1 MASASVCV
9 RCSYYLEYYLNFSVC
24 GSFGF
29 GNVGDEAL
37 PLAIRDIA
45 DQLRPG
51 IEFSVVG
58 RFDNPAIEGVVG
70 LNAEKFGQD
79 HRTIMAKPMLF
90 SGGGIIEPQETATIF
105 RCRKLISGNTSDR
118 VQLFGASVEPSVYYN
133 PFVKWKLRRALQNF
147 SAFRVRDVLS
157 AEIMDSIDRS
167 QKTEVIGD
175 VVLSML
181 PSENYTEKFEW
192 SARRYIAV
200 SLSDSW
206 GLANDFIAWIGAE
219 LRRVSI
225 ALDAM
230 LVFLP
235 FSTSFSQ
242 DLEVA
247 QTVMNK
253 LRELGQNESDLAL
266 VDIASNPRHATA
278 IMKGSILVIAQRL
291 HGCVIAYAQKTPFVA
306 LGYHPKLSGFTRTVG
321 WEDFMVP
328 KQLPHKQSDG
338 HYGFRFEDLQIKQ
351 GAVEALAIRA
361 VGHSKF
367 DMLEKFKA
375 MQRSILGQFLQDL
388 NGSPDSTTI

>member
-1 MASASVCV
+1 MK
-9 RCSYYLEYYLNFSVC
+9 FSVC

-37 PLAIRDIA
+37 PLAMRDIA

-51 IEFSVVG
+51 IDFSVVG
-58 RFDNPAIEGVVG
+58 RFDNPAIDGVIG
-70 LNAEKFGQD
+70 LNAQKFGQD
-79 HRTIMAKPMLF
+79 HRAIMAKPMLF
-90 SGGGIIEPQETATIF
+90 SGGGIIEPHETATIF
-105 RCRKLISGNTSDR
+105 RCRKLISGNISDR

-133 PFVKWKLRRALQNF
+133 PFVKWKLRRVLRNF
-147 SAFRVRDVLS
+147 SAFHVRDVLS
-157 AEIMDSIDRS
+157 AEVMDSIDRS

-175 VVLSML
+175 VVLSMR
-181 PSENYTEKFEW
+181 PSENYTEKFGW
-192 SARRYIAV
+192 SARRYVTV

-206 GLANDFIAWIGAE
+206 GLENNFITWIAAE
-219 LRRVSI
+219 LRRVSV
-225 ALDAM
+225 ALDVM
-230 LVFLP
+230 FVFLP

-242 DLEVA
+242 DMEVA
-247 QTVMNK
+247 QAVMTR
-253 LRELGQNESDLAL
+253 LRELGQKESDLAL
-266 VDIASNPRHATA
+266 VDIASNPRHAA
-278 IMKGSILVIAQRL
+278 AVMRDSILVIAQRL

-328 KQLPHKQSDG
+328 KQLPQKQSDG

-351 GAVEALAIRA
+351 GAVEALATRA

-375 MQRSILGQFLQDL
+375 MQRTILGQFLKNP
-388 NGSPDSTTI
+388 NGSPDSKTI

>member
-1 MASASVCV
+1 M
-9 RCSYYLEYYLNFSVC
+9 NFSVC

-51 IEFSVVG
+51 IDFSVVG
-58 RFDNPAIEGVVG
+58 RFDNPAINGVVG
-70 LNAEKFGQD
+70 LNAQKFGKD
-79 HRTIMAKPMLF
+79 HRAIMAKPMLL
-90 SGGGIIEPQETATIF
+90 SGGGIIEPQVTATIF
-105 RCRKLISGNTSDR
+105 RCRKLISGNTSGM
-118 VQLFGASVEPSVYYN
+118 VQLFGASVEPNIHYN
-133 PFVKWKLRRALQNF
+133 PFVKWKLRRAFRNF
-147 SAFRVRDVLS
+147 SAFHVRDVLS
-157 AEIMDSIDRS
+157 AEVMHSLARN

-206 GLANDFIAWIGAE
+206 GLANNFIEWIGAE

-242 DLEVA
+242 DMEVA
-247 QTVMNK
+247 QVVMAK

-266 VDIASNPRHATA
+266 VDIASNPRHAA
-278 IMKGSILVIAQRL
+278 AVMKGSILVIAQRL

-338 HYGFRFEDLQIKQ
+338 HYGFRFEDLQIKR
-351 GAVEALAIRA
+351 GAVEASTIRA
-361 VGHSKF
+361 VDHNKF
-367 DMLEKFKA
+367 DLLEHFKNK
-375 MQRSILGQFLQDL
+375 QRSIISQFLSDL
-388 NGSPDSTTI
+388 ED